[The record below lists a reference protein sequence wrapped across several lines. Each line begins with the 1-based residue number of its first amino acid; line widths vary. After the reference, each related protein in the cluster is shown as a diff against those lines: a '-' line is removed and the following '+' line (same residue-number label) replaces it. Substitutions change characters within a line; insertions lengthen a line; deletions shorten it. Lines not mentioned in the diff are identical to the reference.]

1 MKIKLTRTDNLFFCS
16 DPHFN
21 HAKLLE
27 YGLDIF
33 YKDVDD
39 MNETIINNWNSV
51 VPKDGVVFVLGD
63 FALCS
68 KTKIH
73 EFLSRLNGTI
83 YFIFG
88 NHDDKKHFDHPKIV
102 KSDNYCVLEVDS
114 QVIIM
119 SHFPFRSWE
128 KRQYDSWNLHG
139 HCHGMLPEDNS
150 KQLDV
155 YIHGHPKLRPFS
167 YLEVKENMKTKVNLK
182 IDSHERRTTFWKR
195 LVKSFRYLFK
205 L

>member
-1 MKIKLTRTDNLFFCS
+1 MKIKLTRTDNLFFCF

-102 KSDNYCVLEVDS
+102 KSDNYCVLEVDG

-119 SHFPFRSWE
+119 SHFP
-128 KRQYDSWNLHG
+128 
-139 HCHGMLPEDNS
+139 
-150 KQLDV
+150 
-155 YIHGHPKLRPFS
+155 
-167 YLEVKENMKTKVNLK
+167 LEVGKKDNMIVGIFMGIVMECCPK
-182 IDSHERRTTFWKR
+182 IILNNWMFIFTDIQN
-195 LVKSFRYLFK
+195 
-205 L
+205 